1 MPRHGK
7 DQHETPAATQVTGHA
22 ATAPTRPALRDEL
35 KSMADRDQ
43 QARNAWQAD
52 GDVIDSKAF
61 AKMQKVDAAN
71 LTRLRA
77 VLSAHFPTAA
87 EVGEEGVQSAWLMLQ
102 HADADPALQQKM
114 LKRLNP
120 SHLPGGIDHK
130 AYSLLVDRVRINLK
144 KPQVYGSQF
153 HRVDKTWVP

>member
-1 MPRHGK
+1 MRTLIIPAALILSSLLFSQIVSADSLDFHIRTACPDAAAWK

-77 VLSAHFPTAA
+77 CFQRTSLPPPKSARR
-87 EVGEEGVQSAWLMLQ
+87 VCN
-102 HADADPALQQKM
+102 
-114 LKRLNP
+114 R
-120 SHLPGGIDHK
+120 PG
-130 AYSLLVDRVRINLK
+130 
-144 KPQVYGSQF
+144 
-153 HRVDKTWVP
+153 